1 MKAVKKVGLRAD
13 LAKRVQNGTIDVTK
27 YDGDTQKKIKEYQ
40 DLYEKLLKAKD
51 AVDELRVARA
61 NLYKDRFENV
71 AKAWESQIDTLDFD
85 KEQRESRIKQ
95 RSEAKDEKSGTN
107 ARLRTSRANIDDYR
121 VQIGNLRQQRS
132 LRLGEVDALK
142 AQLRTAVYSG
152 NIKSGSEEYNS
163 MVEKIRSAQSEVD
176 NLSEEIIDNTNEI
189 AKEYRN
195 MFDVIQTQY
204 DNTISNLEYRY
215 DNIESRIGRR
225 TDRASEYRSAGVSIN
240 ASKSNIA
247 DYNRLINNDNAQLE
261 RRKQERSDLQKALR
275 DAMKNGGVKKGSE
288 EYYDMLSEIRSVQS
302 DINDLNEDIIANT
315 NNIAKEYV
323 NAFDAI
329 ESKYEYS
336 LNKLET
342 DADKAEQRISRRNA
356 QANSYNYF
364 SLGNRASRRNILD
377 YNRLNANARSQIRV
391 NTKERDELQAQ
402 LNSAVKSGSIVKGSE
417 AYNKMLSTIQSKQ
430 NDIDKLNDSI
440 LSNTQS
446 IAGEY
451 RNMFNNVQT
460 YWDNA
465 VQGLQY
471 SYDRVA
477 NAIDRR
483 TDRASEYVS
492 TNAQINASKKNIAD
506 YNKLITNTKKQIAS
520 RNKELAELRKRF
532 ALALS
537 SGTIKK
543 GSEEY
548 YSMLDQI
555 HSAQLN
561 IDNLSGKLIDNAN
574 KLAKEYVN
582 AFSAIETRFENSL
595 NRLENSNQKIEN
607 RIGRR
612 NARANEFNSFATAT
626 VASRGNISD
635 YKRLNKNAQSQIT
648 IRQKEIQELRKQLNA
663 GVKRGA
669 IKKYSEA
676 YYDMLSTIQSKQNEV
691 DSLNSSIIENVR
703 NIAQEYQ
710 NMFNTVA
717 TKFDNSLN
725 KLENTAQRIE
735 NRINRRNARANE
747 FNSMATATAA
757 SRGNIADYRRLN
769 RNSQS
774 QIAVRQKEIAA
785 LRKQLNAGVK
795 SGAIKKYSEAYY
807 NMLSTI
813 QSKQNEVDNLNSNII
828 ENSRNIAEEYRNM
841 FEQIGKRTNNLITVF
856 DHFTTEYNTALDKA
870 TAKGYATST
879 KYYTGL
885 MKFEQK
891 KADKSRALA
900 NSLQKKLDE
909 GIKTG
914 SIKMYSQAWYDMTN
928 EILKAREA
936 TNEATAELAK
946 YAKEVQQV
954 KWDRFDYLQDRL
966 SEIRDESEFLIELMK
981 DEDAFDDSGAITK
994 YGMATVGL
1002 HTMNYD
1008 SYLNQVKR
1016 YSSELKSINAQLAKD
1031 PNDTILLD
1039 RRKELLETQ
1048 REMILA
1054 SQKEKQAIRDLVEDG
1069 INKEINSLG
1078 DLIDKYLDALDSQK
1092 DLYDYQKQVAD
1103 KAEEI
1108 ASLQKQLDAY
1118 SGDNSTEALARI
1130 QKITKDLKEA
1140 QEDLEETEYDR
1151 YISDSRKMLTDL
1163 KEEFEQ
1169 RMNERLDNIDSLISE
1184 VSADVNANSKEIGKT
1199 LKEQASEVGY
1209 TISSSITS
1217 VWNGSKSILTAT
1229 NASLTNI
1236 ENSVKRL
1243 WAAADSIASTL
1254 IKNIGTDYDK
1264 TRYKKYASGSK
1275 NITKDQLG
1283 WTNESGQELL
1293 YRSGSGAILT
1303 PLGNGDKVFSADMAN
1318 NLWNLSKGIVNG
1330 TDSYIT
1336 PSTYRSMLNSI
1347 GFGNGV
1353 NQNFENITFNLPNV
1367 TDYDSLVRQM
1377 QSDNKFEKLIQ
1388 AMTVGRLNGKSKSSK
1403 NHIIF

>member
-1 MKAVKKVGLRAD
+1 MRAD
-13 LAKRVQNGTIDVTK
+13 LAKRVQNGTIDITK
-27 YDGDTQKKIKEYQ
+27 YDSNTQKKIKEYQ
-40 DLYEKLLKAKD
+40 ELYEKLLKAKD
-51 AVDELRVARA
+51 AVDELRIARA

-71 AKAWESQIDTLDFD
+71 AKAWESQIDTLDFE
-85 KEQRESRIKQ
+85 KERRESSIKQ
-95 RSEAKDEKSGTN
+95 RTEAKDEKSGTN
-107 ARLRTSRANIDDYR
+107 ARLRVSRANIDDYMA
-121 VQIGNLRQQRS
+121 QIGNLHRQRS
-132 LRLGEVDALK
+132 LRLGEVEALRG
-142 AQLRTAVYSG
+142 QLRTAVYSG

-176 NLSEEIIDNTNEI
+176 KLSEEIIDNTNEV

-195 MFDVIQTQY
+195 MFDVIQTSY

-532 ALALS
+532 ALALN

-548 YSMLDQI
+548 YSMLNQI

-561 IDNLSGKLIDNAN
+561 IDNLSGELIDNAN
-574 KLAKEYVN
+574 KLAKQYVN
-582 AFSAIETRFENSL
+582 AFSAIETKFENSL
-595 NRLENSNQKIEN
+595 NRLENSAQRIDN
-607 RIGRR
+607 RISRR
-612 NARANEFNSFATAT
+612 NARAN
-626 VASRGNISD
+626 D
-635 YKRLNKNAQSQIT
+635 
-648 IRQKEIQELRKQLNA
+648 
-663 GVKRGA
+663 
-669 IKKYSEA
+669 
-676 YYDMLSTIQSKQNEV
+676 
-691 DSLNSSIIENVR
+691 
-703 NIAQEYQ
+703 
-710 NMFNTVA
+710 
-717 TKFDNSLN
+717 
-725 KLENTAQRIE
+725 
-735 NRINRRNARANE
+735 

-769 RNSQS
+769 NKSNA
-774 QIAVRQKEIAA
+774 QIVIRQKEIQQ
-785 LRKQLNAGVK
+785 LRKQLNASVR

-807 NMLSTI
+807 DMLSKI
-813 QSKQNEVDNLNSNII
+813 QSKQDEVDSLNLDII

-841 FEQIGKRTNNLITVF
+841 FEQVGKRTNNLITVF

-870 TAKGYATST
+870 TARGYATSA
-879 KYYTGL
+879 KYYTSL

-909 GIKTG
+909 GIKAG

-936 TNEATAELAK
+936 TNEATAALSK
-946 YAKEVQQV
+946 YAKEAQQV

-966 SEIRDESEFLIELMK
+966 SEIRDESEFLMELME
-981 DEDAFDDSGAITK
+981 DEDAFTDSGAITK

-1016 YSSELKSINAQLAKD
+1016 YSKELKTINAQLAKD

-1336 PSTYRSMLNSI
+1336 PSTYRSMLSSI